1 MEAGTSDAEH
11 TCCLS
16 HLQAGS
22 ATKSKKN
29 DMAWLQEAYLAI
41 ENLLENQ
48 TGGKWAKT
56 HGGARQVIPAPQWL
70 LAAVV
75 GAVRVAE

>member
-16 HLQAGS
+16 DLSPCRAGVQAGS

-41 ENLLENQ
+41 ESLLKNQ
-48 TGGKWAKT
+48 TKGKWDKN
-56 HGGARQVIPAPQWL
+56 HGGARQVTTAGPTHSL
-70 LAAVV
+70 L
-75 GAVRVAE
+75 